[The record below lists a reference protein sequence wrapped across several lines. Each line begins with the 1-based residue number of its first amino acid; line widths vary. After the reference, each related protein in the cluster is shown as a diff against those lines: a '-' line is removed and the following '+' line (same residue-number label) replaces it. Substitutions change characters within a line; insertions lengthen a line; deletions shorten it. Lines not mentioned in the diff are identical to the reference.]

1 MHAPFLMFSVRS
13 LDTLWSLVCAKGA
26 GGERPQQKCE
36 ISRALWEQRRGMKG
50 QEELRRDQKKETDRK
65 GASTQTTEIKPE
77 GRQHANQKVGGEY
90 TCAYDQASSCQRK
103 SSPDKDQ

>member
-1 MHAPFLMFSVRS
+1 
-13 LDTLWSLVCAKGA
+13 
-26 GGERPQQKCE
+26 
-36 ISRALWEQRRGMKG
+36 MKG

-103 SSPDKDQ
+103 SSPDKDQWAQTKKGFLTDAGFLCKMRKSWGGCEEAVQKDSGLALVWPSLGAQ